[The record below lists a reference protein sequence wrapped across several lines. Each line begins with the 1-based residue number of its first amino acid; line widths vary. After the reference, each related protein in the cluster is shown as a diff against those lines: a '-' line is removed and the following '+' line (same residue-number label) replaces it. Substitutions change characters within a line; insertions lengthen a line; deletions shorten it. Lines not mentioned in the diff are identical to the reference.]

1 MENRS
6 GEKPITIRLTGR
18 IDSNNAPAVEQ
29 EIRFVRIIL
38 KNRDDW
44 AGKTIK
50 ELKLPHGALIAL
62 IRRGS
67 EIFVP
72 GGSTRLLAGD
82 RLLLCAEPLPDEQ
95 PVNMREVLLRRD
107 HPWNGTAVK
116 DLDIS
121 RQSYV
126 VLVKRKNAVLV
137 PKTDLILAEGDKVFV
152 YSRKRMV
159 DPEEKQYEI

>member
-1 MENRS
+1 MQQYQ
-6 GEKPITIRLTGR
+6 RLKNIG
-18 IDSNNAPAVEQ
+18 DVAVEQ

-44 AGKTIK
+44 VGKTIK
-50 ELKLPHGALIAL
+50 ELKLPHCALIAL

-95 PVNMREVLLRRD
+95 PVNMREVLLRKD
-107 HPWNGTAVK
+107 HPWNGTAIK

-126 VLVKRKNAVLV
+126 VLVKRKNTVLV

-152 YSRKRMV
+152 YSKKRMV